1 MPTLANPRHESFA
14 QELAKGHSKA
24 EALSRAGYSGSRS
37 CASRLSTKADI
48 RSRIAELQPN
58 AAVSTVVTIEGLT
71 LELEQ
76 ARQLAMARGN
86 ASAAVLAVI
95 AKARLHGLIN
105 GDRAGSPPERV
116 VEPAFERQQSPRE
129 IARLIAFALAIG
141 RRQIDQQGRDQ
152 LVRVS

>member
-24 EALSRAGYSGSRS
+24 EALSRAGYGGSRS

-48 RSRIAELQPN
+48 RSRIAELQAN

-95 AKARLHGLIN
+95 AKARLHGCISR
-105 GDRAGSPPERV
+105 DRALPVQNTV
-116 VEPAFERQQSPRE
+116 VEGTSERQEGPRE

-141 RRQIDQQGRDQ
+141 RREIDQQGRD
-152 LVRVS
+152 

>member
-24 EALSRAGYSGSRS
+24 EALSRAGYGGSRS

-48 RSRIAELQPN
+48 RSRIAELQAN
-58 AAVSTVVTIEGLT
+58 AAVSTVVTIERLS

-76 ARQLAMARGN
+76 ARQLAITRGN
-86 ASAAVLAVI
+86 ASAAVLAI
-95 AKARLHGLIN
+95 MAKAKLHGLIN
-105 GDRAGSPPERV
+105 RDQTGSTPDQI
-116 VEPAFERQQSPRE
+116 VEAPHEHQRTPRE

-141 RRQIDQQGRDQ
+141 RREIDQQDRD
-152 LVRVS
+152 

>member
-24 EALSRAGYSGSRS
+24 EALSRAGYGGSRS

-48 RSRIAELQPN
+48 RSRIAELQAN

-76 ARQLAMARGN
+76 ARELAMARGN

-95 AKARLHGLIN
+95 AKARLHVVALVVIELSRCKIVSLKVLRN
-105 GDRAGSPPERV
+105 VRKVRERLRGSSPLPWLSGAEKSTSKV
-116 VEPAFERQQSPRE
+116 VIS
-129 IARLIAFALAIG
+129 
-141 RRQIDQQGRDQ
+141 
-152 LVRVS
+152 